1 MPFEP
6 SKYAATFLGGL
17 PSASIKQETALGQAA
32 LRGMAK
38 KRAAEYGAQ
47 LQADR
52 MEFAAEQAAADRS
65 NSLTGSIFGA
75 LGNIAGTALTA
86 GIGQMQQNQ
95 SQQQGLNLKG
105 VQNYMND
112 RTPDFGYSSTPT
124 RSSGLDLGGIQ
135 NYMND
140 RTPGFTY
147 GSSYFN

>member
-65 NSLTGSIFGA
+65 NSLTGSIFGT

-95 SQQQGLNLKG
+95 SQPPQPQ
-105 VQNYMND
+105 
-112 RTPDFGYSSTPT
+112 
-124 RSSGLDLGGIQ
+124 GLDLQGIQ